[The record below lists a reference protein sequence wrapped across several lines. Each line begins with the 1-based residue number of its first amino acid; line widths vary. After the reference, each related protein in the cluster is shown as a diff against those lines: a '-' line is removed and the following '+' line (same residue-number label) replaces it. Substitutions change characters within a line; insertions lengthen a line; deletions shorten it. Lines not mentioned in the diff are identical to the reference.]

1 MPLLWVNDS
10 WPCGAGQD
18 FIGCLVYRVLG
29 GEARVFFRRTGLPFG
44 ELSKVWRAAK
54 AAAPAPGE
62 GLTPQQ
68 FTAALRVVAAAQAS
82 FHAIMR
88 AVRHV

>member
-1 MPLLWVNDS
+1 MRWAD
-10 WPCGAGQD
+10 
-18 FIGCLVYRVLG
+18 RVLG

-54 AAAPAPGE
+54 SAAPAPGE

-68 FTAALRVVAAAQAS
+68 FAAALRVVAAAQAS
-82 FHAIMR
+82 LLCPSFGL
-88 AVRHV
+88 